1 MTKIIIKGLEFE
13 ALTIRDSFNRRAQQ
27 YKNNIIEI
35 LRKVGATEDDVY
47 LDLPANAI
55 RKASASVTFYIEGRH
70 LFLSHNTRDRYVENL
85 YVVFKV
91 IDLKVKALLERHISL
106 ADFMADFSEEHDV
119 LDQRKKARA
128 LLGVGE
134 DVEDFKVIDAAYKN
148 LARKHH
154 PDANGDAEL
163 FKEINLAHKLLKREL
178 V

>member
-1 MTKIIIKGLEFE
+1 MAKIIVKGLEFE

-35 LRKVGATEDDVY
+35 LRKVGSTEDDVY

-55 RKASASVTFYIEGRH
+55 RKAPANVSFYIQGRH
-70 LFLSHNTRDRYVENL
+70 LFFSHNTRDRYVENL
-85 YVVFKV
+85 FVVFKV
-91 IDLKVKALLERHISL
+91 IDLKIKALLEEHITL
-106 ADFMADFSEEHDV
+106 ADFMAEFSEDHDV
-119 LDQRKKARA
+119 KDQRKKARA

-134 DVEDFKVIDAAYKN
+134 DEEDFKVIDTAYKN
-148 LARKHH
+148 LARTHH